1 MEELLPVGSKVELH
15 SKRKFVIIGYL
26 PSKPN
31 DEKQY
36 DYICCRDRYG
46 INWKKDKLVFDKHY
60 FYINKED
67 IERVLYIGY
76 SDEKFD
82 IFNHSLLLVKD
93 KLKKAKK
100 AKDTLTEEEVKEVY
114 VDALG
119 DFIGEIGELKNEG

>member
-31 DEKQY
+31 DERQY

-46 INWKKDKLVFDKHY
+46 INWKKDKL
-60 FYINKED
+60 
-67 IERVLYIGY
+67 
-76 SDEKFD
+76 
-82 IFNHSLLLVKD
+82 
-93 KLKKAKK
+93 KKARK
-100 AKDTLTEEEVKEVY
+100 AKDTLTEEEVKEIY
-114 VDALG
+114 VDALR